1 LVAEKKRA
9 LLSVSDKNGIVEFA
23 AGLIS
28 LDYELVSTG
37 GTFSALEKAGL
48 KLKKVSDV
56 TGFPEILD
64 GRVKT
69 LHPNIHAG
77 ILAADTPEHR
87 EELRRS
93 QIEPFDMVVVN
104 LYPFEKVASEKEA
117 SEEELIENID
127 IGGPAMLRAA
137 AKNFTRVSV
146 VTSPDQYP
154 GIIEEL
160 RASGT
165 ISLKTRKEL
174 AVRAF
179 IRAAK
184 YDISIV
190 SELQRRFN
198 GEDYPKDFFLHF
210 TKLADLRYGENPHQ
224 TSAFY
229 SEPELKGV
237 SITNSK
243 QLHGKQ
249 LSFNNI
255 LDGNDALELVRD
267 FERPTATI
275 VKHTNPCGVA
285 SADDIASAYE
295 LAMAADPLS
304 AFGGVIAVNRPLP
317 LKVAEQISK
326 IFVELIIAPGYE
338 PGTLEIL
345 KKKKN
350 VRIIE
355 TGELSPVDHESL
367 DIKKLVGGAL
377 VQSRNVKRLD
387 MGELKVVSERKPT
400 ADELASMEFA
410 WRVLK
415 HVKSNSI
422 VFAKDSVTVGI
433 GAGQMSRVDAVK
445 IASFKAGER
454 AKGGAMASDA
464 FFPFR
469 DGIDE
474 AAKAGITSVIQPG
487 GSIRDGEVITAAN
500 EHGMAM
506 AFTGIREFKH

>member
-1 LVAEKKRA
+1 VL
-9 LLSVSDKNGIVEFA
+9 
-23 AGLIS
+23 
-28 LDYELVSTG
+28 
-37 GTFSALEKAGL
+37 
-48 KLKKVSDV
+48 
-56 TGFPEILD
+56 
-64 GRVKT
+64 
-69 LHPNIHAG
+69 
-77 ILAADTPEHR
+77 
-87 EELRRS
+87 
-93 QIEPFDMVVVN
+93 
-104 LYPFEKVASEKEA
+104 
-117 SEEELIENID
+117 
-127 IGGPAMLRAA
+127 
-137 AKNFTRVSV
+137 
-146 VTSPDQYP
+146 TSPDQYP
-154 GIIEEL
+154 KIIEEL
-160 RASGT
+160 RESGT
-165 ISLKTRKEL
+165 ISITTRKEL
-174 AVRAF
+174 ALEAF
-179 IRAAK
+179 LRAAK
-184 YDISIV
+184 YDIAIV
-190 SELQRRFN
+190 SELQKRFA
-198 GEDYPKDFFLHF
+198 GEPYPKELFLHF

-229 SEPELKGV
+229 SEPGSKGT

-285 SADDIASAYE
+285 SADDIALAYE

-317 LKVAEQISK
+317 ENVAEK
-326 IFVELIIAPGYE
+326 VGKLFVELVIAPAYE
-338 PGTLEIL
+338 PGSLEIL

-350 VRIIE
+350 IRIIE
-355 TGELSPVDHESL
+355 TGELTPVDHTSL
-367 DIKKLVGGAL
+367 DFKRLVGGAL

-400 ADELASMEFA
+400 EDELASMEFA

-422 VFAKDSVTVGI
+422 VFAKGSVTVGI

-454 AKGGAMASDA
+454 AKGSAMASDA

-487 GSIRDGEVITAAN
+487 GSIRDGEVIAAAN
-500 EHGMAM
+500 EHNMAM
-506 AFTGIREFKH
+506 AFTGIREFRH